1 VAILEGAFMNSRKLL
16 IGPLVVLLLLLGAS
30 LQSAPARAAFPLNI
44 SGHITDSAT
53 HLALKDVCVTLG
65 PPIRCWGGFGTN
77 PGLHTDSAGYYFI
90 DLDAIS
96 ASPGGTWELYF
107 VCDAQ
112 CRATNPPSSYDTA
125 YSGKFVVNNPT
136 TKDMQLVKSAGPAG
150 ACTGTGSLTQ
160 TTYLPNIT
168 RTLGGPLGWDTPF
181 YVQNAGTGATD
192 VEASFYYFDTG
203 ALATC
208 HRTPALAAGAS
219 VLEDPNAATDLTDD
233 KQYSVVVRSYGSP
246 VYAAVN
252 QTQTVNGKIQ
262 GLSYDGFATGATKV
276 YVPNVTRRFFGYDIP
291 LIIQNLGT
299 STAFVTANFKSF
311 DNTQNVNIPLTIGVG
326 LSGVIDPDF
335 TTGLVDGT
343 QYAVTVTSSSPVAV
357 VANAHNEAIG
367 PLAYSHNG
375 LAAGATTVYGPWA
388 TKSTATFSNVVVQN
402 LGTAAA
408 TATLTFKPTSGGTA
422 QVFTTASIPA
432 GSASAFDVRFTNGV
446 ALPNTA
452 GCGSVASATCL
463 GDGDYG
469 LTVTSTQPVAAVV
482 LPNSNTL
489 AGAYVALTAP
499 TAKTLIPIAQKSFN
513 GWTTS
518 IWLQSISA
526 STATL
531 TFNPIGVG
539 VSVPVTMSLVAG
551 QTKKIDLAT
560 LAGLN
565 IGGQYS
571 VVITGDGQLAA
582 AVQEFNPAPGDGLMV
597 FEGFAQ

>member
-1 VAILEGAFMNSRKLL
+1 MNSKRL
-16 IGPLVVLLLLLGAS
+16 ITGPLAALVLLVALFGQA
-30 LQSAPARAAFPLNI
+30 APARAAFPLNI
-44 SGHITDSAT
+44 SGHVKDSVTGVAV
-53 HLALKDVCVTLG
+53 KDVCVTLG
-65 PPIRCWGGFGTN
+65 PPIRCWGAFGGN
-77 PGLHTDSAGYYFI
+77 PGLHTDATGYYFI
-90 DLDAIS
+90 DLDAFS
-96 ASPGGTWELYF
+96 ASSGGTWDLYF

-112 CRATNPPSSYDTA
+112 CKATNPPAGYDTA
-125 YSGKFVVNNPT
+125 YSGTFVVNGPT
-136 TKDMQLVKSAGPAG
+136 IKDMQLLKSVGLPGACQSAGVP
-150 ACTGTGSLTQ
+150 TQ

-181 YVQNAGTGATD
+181 YVQNAGSSTTA

-208 HRTPALAAGAS
+208 HRTASLAAGAS
-219 VLEDPNAATDLTDD
+219 VMEDPNAATDLTDD
-233 KQYSVVVRSYGSP
+233 KQYSVVLRSYGAN
-246 VYAAVN
+246 VVAAVN

-262 GLSYDGFATGATKV
+262 GLSYSGFASGATKV

-311 DNTQNVNIPLTIGVG
+311 DGTQNVNIPLTIGVG

-335 TTGLVDGT
+335 TTGLVDQT
-343 QYAVTVTSSSPVAV
+343 QYAVTVTSNQAVAV

-408 TATLTFKPTSGGTA
+408 TATISFKPTSGAAA
-422 QVFTTASIPA
+422 QTFTTPSIPA
-432 GSASAFDVRFTNGV
+432 GSASAFDVRFTNGI
-446 ALPNTA
+446 AIANTA

-482 LPNSNTL
+482 LPNSSTL
-489 AGAYVALTAP
+489 AGAYVALAAP
-499 TAKTLIPIAQKSFN
+499 TAKTLVPVAQKAFG
-513 GWTTS
+513 GWTSS

-531 TFNPIGVG
+531 TFTPIGVG
-539 VSVPVTMSLVAG
+539 VTVPVTTSLVAG

-571 VVITGDGQLAA
+571 VVITGDGQLASV
-582 AVQEFNPAPGDGLMV
+582 VQEFNPAPGDGLMV

>member
-1 VAILEGAFMNSRKLL
+1 VSLKSRAFRPTVGAL
-16 IGPLVVLLLLLGAS
+16 
-30 LQSAPARAAFPLNI
+30 AAFAMMLGLLAQSMPASAFALTIAGRVYDTATTTPLQ
-44 SGHITDSAT
+44 G
-53 HLALKDVCVTLG
+53 VCVTVG
-65 PPIRCWGGFGTN
+65 VPGSICWATTAADGSF
-77 PGLHTDSAGYYFI
+77 FI
-90 DLDAIS
+90 NMDQYS
-96 ASPGGTWELYF
+96 ASPGGQWDLYF
-107 VCDAQ
+107 IK
-112 CRATNPPSSYDTA
+112 SGFSTA
-125 YSGKFVVNNPT
+125 YFGKFVLNGPYNTPPIV
-136 TKDMQLVKSAGPAG
+136 MQKSGPGAAGN
-150 ACTGTGSLTQ
+150 CTAVGTPTQ

-181 YVQNAGTGATD
+181 YIQNAGTSSTA

-208 HRTPALAAGAS
+208 HRTASLAAGAS

-246 VYAAVN
+246 VFAAVN

-262 GLSYDGFATGATKV
+262 GLSYSGFATGATKV

-311 DNTQNVNIPLTIGVG
+311 DGTQNVNIPLTIGVG

-335 TTGLVDGT
+335 TAGLVDQT
-343 QYAVTVTSSSPVAV
+343 QYAVTITSNQPVAV

-388 TKSTATFSNVVVQN
+388 TKSATLFSNVVVQN

-408 TATLTFKPTSGGTA
+408 TATLTFKPTSGGAA

-432 GSASAFDVRFTNGV
+432 GSASAFDVRFTSGI

-469 LTVTSTQPVAAVV
+469 VTVTSTQPVAAVV
-482 LPNSNTL
+482 LPNSNAL
-489 AGAYVALTAP
+489 AGAYVGLTAP
-499 TAKTLIPIAQKSFN
+499 TTKAYVPVAQKAFG

-531 TFNPIGVG
+531 TFTPIGPG
-539 VSVPVTMSLVAG
+539 VAVPVTTSLVAG

-565 IGGQYS
+565 IGGQYA
-571 VVITGDGQLAA
+571 VVITGDGQLASV
-582 AVQEFNPAPGDGLMV
+582 VQEFNPAPGDGLMV